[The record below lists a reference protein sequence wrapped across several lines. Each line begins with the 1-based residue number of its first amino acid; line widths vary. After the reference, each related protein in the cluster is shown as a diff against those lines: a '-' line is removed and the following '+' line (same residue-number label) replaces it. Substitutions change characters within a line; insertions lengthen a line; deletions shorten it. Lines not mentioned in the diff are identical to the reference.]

1 MRVAG
6 VNNGEMKSDV
16 ITKGRMKKGVSAI
29 AVVAVLFLAGCWDR
43 VEIENRAFAVAFG
56 VDGVEAIDTMDV
68 TDVVDTTDTV
78 TTVSTASPFRFQ
90 FSTAMASH
98 DGESAGSNGGDSG
111 ENEDNEDNEDS
122 NRDDSGTGS
131 SAQGQTLIEAIHTLD
146 ANSSRKLSLGQAK
159 TMVLGTEILRDRDLF
174 CEVIGVVEN
183 TPEIDSTIT
192 VLATNSR
199 VSDVLTASPPN
210 ESKPGYHVVNFYRLA
225 AKSGGR
231 SFQKDFES
239 MMADLRATGNTVLPL
254 VEKGEG
260 RDANQKD
267 ANQRDAV
274 QRGIVQKDTIRIE
287 GALVIKDYRLAG
299 ELDGTQLRGLLWAEN
314 KACKGAILTIDNIPM
329 IVRRHRS
336 TLRFS
341 EKDGRLRCTID
352 VRVKGEILR
361 FNEEIPE
368 ALKYEQFIAQE
379 ISETAKKLQQE
390 LEVDA
395 FGFQTALRRQ
405 RYSLYRQ
412 YVDDW
417 PVVFKEMEIVPVVR
431 CDITSNN

>member
-1 MRVAG
+1 MRTG
-6 VNNGEMKSDV
+6 GMNNGEMKSDV
-16 ITKGRMKKGVSAI
+16 ITKGRMKKGVCTI

-56 VDGVEAIDTMDV
+56 IDGVEAIDTVDV
-68 TDVVDTTDTV
+68 TDVADTTDAV
-78 TTVSTASPFRFQ
+78 TTVNTASPFRFQ

-98 DGESAGSNGGDSG
+98 DEGSAGSNGGDSG
-111 ENEDNEDNEDS
+111 GNEDNEDTNS
-122 NRDDSGTGS
+122 DDSGKDS
-131 SAQGQTLIEAIHTLD
+131 SAQGQTLIEAIHALD

-174 CEVIGVVEN
+174 REVIGVVEN
-183 TPEIDSTIT
+183 TPEIDSAIT
-192 VLATNSR
+192 VLAANSR

-260 RDANQKD
+260 RDANQ
-267 ANQRDAV
+267 RDAV
-274 QRGIVQKDTIRIE
+274 QRDTVQSDAVQIE
-287 GALVIKDYRLAG
+287 GALVIKDYQLAG

-341 EKDGRLRCTID
+341 EKEGRLRCTID

-379 ISETAKKLQQE
+379 INETAKKLQQE

-405 RYSLYRQ
+405 RYCLYRQ
-412 YVDDW
+412 YARDW
-417 PVVFKEMEIVPVVR
+417 SQAFMEMEIVPAVR
-431 CDITSNN
+431 CDILYGK